1 MNFPATLIYKEIA
14 MNTIKLPSFK
24 TALAVMPLTNTL
36 YVCWYVRQFIK
47 LLGMKFA
54 DSFSEPKDATQAHQV
69 KLAYSQDLFAASLG
83 STALLWF
90 IFGQESIL
98 NSMTYVVGLYLYHT
112 VKVLM
117 NLQTAF
123 QYI

>member
-1 MNFPATLIYKEIA
+1 
-14 MNTIKLPSFK
+14 MNTIKLPSLK
-24 TALAVMPLTNTL
+24 TALAVMPFTNIL
-36 YVCWYVRQFIK
+36 YVCWYVWQVIK

-54 DSFSEPKDATQAHQV
+54 DSFSEPSEATQAHQV
-69 KLAYSQDLFAASLG
+69 KLADTQDLFAASLG

-98 NSMTYVVGLYLYHT
+98 NTVTYVVGLYLYHT